1 MLDRLVPSE
10 DLTRQW
16 WSRYDAREKNLRL
29 RGWLNTMWWPWQQV
43 SDIDWQFLVKR
54 EKLEDYEKVPR
65 QVNASPDPN
74 KTRTNYLVW
83 LCQQQA

>member
-1 MLDRLVPSE
+1 
-10 DLTRQW
+10 
-16 WSRYDAREKNLRL
+16 
-29 RGWLNTMWWPWQQV
+29 MWWPWQQV